1 MVHMMI
7 VVDRQKDLTVH
18 AVPVI
23 FNVVA
28 RWLRQFGELAGRIDA
43 VEAFDEAPNFCV
55 LTDSF
60 ARENTKSV
68 NGAFSDISFNEK
80 HG

>member
-7 VVDRQKDLTVH
+7 VVDRQKNFTVYS
-18 AVPVI
+18 VPIV
-23 FNVVA
+23 FDVVA
-28 RWLRQFGELAGRIDA
+28 GGLGQFGELAGRIDA
-43 VEAFDEAPNFCV
+43 VKSFDEAPNFCV
-55 LTDSF
+55 FTYSF
-60 ARENTKSV
+60 AGENTKSV